1 MKKFIKFLLA
11 IGSLA
16 GLAAGGYYVYKNY
29 IEKKDADLVDDFDEE
44 DDFEDFEEDEA
55 REYVSINITPEEAP
69 AEEVAAE
76 EAPAESAEETF

>member
-16 GLAAGGYYVYKNY
+16 GLVAGGYYLYKNY

-44 DDFEDFEEDEA
+44 DDFEDFDENDS
-55 REYVSINITPEEAP
+55 REYVSINITAEEAP
-69 AEEVAAE
+69 VE
-76 EAPAESAEETF
+76 EAPAESTEETF